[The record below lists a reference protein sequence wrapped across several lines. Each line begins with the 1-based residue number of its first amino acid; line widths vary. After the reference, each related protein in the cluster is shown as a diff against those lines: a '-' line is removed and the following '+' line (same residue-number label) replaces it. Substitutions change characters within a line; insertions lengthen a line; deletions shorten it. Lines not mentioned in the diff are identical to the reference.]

1 MADGN
6 GNILEIKRKEQYR
19 TIDELIKRSEPSQ
32 IYYTLLVLSSFIVA
46 SGLLLNNAT
55 IVIGGMLIT
64 PVLAPILMIA
74 LGLAIGRPDL
84 LKSVIMSVIKSFL
97 VVIASSILLTFLFGG
112 ASNYYTLENTV
123 RTAALYFVVALAAG
137 VAATFA
143 WSRKELAEVL
153 PGIAIAVSLVP
164 PLGLIGISLS
174 LFDFEVARF
183 SFLIFLL
190 NMVGILVG
198 SLVVFS
204 LLKFYKTEKQVEKKV
219 GEADVESE
227 KRKGS

>member
-1 MADGN
+1 MTDDGK
-6 GNILEIKRKEQYR
+6 ILKVKRREQYR
-19 TIDELIKRSEPSQ
+19 TVDELVKRSEPSQ
-32 IYYTLLVLSSFIVA
+32 VYYTLLVLSSFIVA
-46 SGLLLNNAT
+46 SGLLLDNST

-64 PVLAPILMIA
+64 PVLAPILMVA

-84 LKSVIMSVIKSFL
+84 MRKVGMSIAKSFL
-97 VVIASSILLTFLFGG
+97 VIIASSVLLTLLFGG
-112 ASNYYTLENTV
+112 TSGYYIFENTV

-143 WSRKELAEVL
+143 WTRKELAEVL

-164 PLGLIGISLS
+164 PLSLIGISLS
-174 LFDFEVARF
+174 SFDFGVARF

-190 NMVGILVG
+190 NMVGILGG

-204 LLKFYKTEKQVEKKV
+204 LLKFYKNEKEIEKKV
-219 GEADVESE
+219 IKADGKIS
-227 KRKGS
+227 

>member
-1 MADGN
+1 MAESGK
-6 GNILEIKRKEQYR
+6 ILEVKKKEQYR
-19 TIDELIKRSEPSQ
+19 TVDELIKRSEPSQ
-32 IYYTLLVLSSFIVA
+32 VYYTLLILSSFIVA
-46 SGLLLNNAT
+46 SGLLLNNPT

-84 LKSVIMSVIKSFL
+84 MKGVGMSVVKSFL
-97 VVIASSILLTFLFGG
+97 VIVASSILLTFIFGG
-112 ASNYYTLENTV
+112 TDNYYVFENTV

-143 WSRKELAEVL
+143 WTRKELAEVL

-164 PLGLIGISLS
+164 PLSLIGISLS
-174 LFDFEVARF
+174 SFDFSIARF

-204 LLKFYKTEKQVEKKV
+204 LLKFYKTEKEVEKKV
-219 GEADVESE
+219 TEANGKTS
-227 KRKGS
+227 